1 MNGQISSS
9 ESEETSYIHTE
20 QERILKSSNIFKQ
33 KEQCNNICAK
43 HPNKKAKYYV
53 QYDNS
58 KLFCSKCALNL
69 ALQGLKI
76 EETEGKQP
84 EIYRQQRIYQFQD
97 QLIQVLQ
104 QCSNK
109 LNQLK
114 NIELNASKQLK
125 EQKEN
130 CHIFFESVINTANQL
145 KLTYLSKF
153 ETDHISYLNQIT
165 QKISLIGQIDTQ
177 LKQYE
182 IDITKNHENIVKKME
197 MKPFEDIMNRYE
209 QKVSQIKE
217 QLQEFNQQYIQTSIK
232 FEQNQI
238 LADMNKMCYN
248 LLLKS
253 EDCSEQTLRKNKHEN
268 SPNIL
273 QKTTNSPTYMKVF
286 ELLEGEDIY
295 QSTCS
300 NPIKDHNQ
308 SPIKISTQQF
318 QQQQKQKGNQYSN
331 PGSTVQNSRR
341 ESNTNTPESWKF
353 KACLERKNPQV
364 TPNDRESFK
373 RNISV
378 SEQASNYLC
387 VNNQF
392 ELNEKQLIQQN
403 EKQLIQQNEKQKTY
417 IDENIQ
423 EEKIYQQ
430 NINQFYIQKQTK
442 DTDRKSFEDREYT
455 PKHQKNLTNVIPQTF
470 KLFANHANQKSQY
483 QYPLVNNNLLEQK
496 SQKEFSKTNYDSQ
509 PQQKSLT
516 PLHQEPQSRIIN
528 QQNQKQDNLH
538 LNRKSKSKQPKQP
551 SLDQIDGKRQF
562 ILANMN
568 VQQYTSQ
575 PIQNSNG
582 EDTLK
587 ERILK
592 ELCTYPGESVYNQV
606 LKLNCQQ
613 KMKNQKYIQK
623 ENFEQST
630 TVRMKNNNGY
640 LCLKK
645 QSYQQ

>member
-1 MNGQISSS
+1 MSGQISSS
-9 ESEETSYIHTE
+9 ESEESSFIQTE

-58 KLFCSKCALNL
+58 RLFCSKCALNL
-69 ALQGLKI
+69 ALKGLKI
-76 EETEGKQP
+76 EETQEKQP
-84 EIYRQQRIYQFQD
+84 EIQRQQRIQGFQE
-97 QLIQVLQ
+97 QLNEVLK

-109 LNQLK
+109 LIQLQ
-114 NIELNASKQLK
+114 NIEMNSSKQLL

-130 CHIFFESVINTANQL
+130 CHKFFESVINTANQL

-153 ETDHISYLNQIT
+153 ETDHITQLNQIKE
-165 QKISLIGQIDTQ
+165 KISLVQQIDIQ

-182 IDITKNHENIVKKME
+182 IDISKNHENIVKNME

-209 QKVSQIKE
+209 KRVSQTKE
-217 QLQEFNQQYIQTSIK
+217 QLQEFNQDYFQKSIK
-232 FEQNQI
+232 FEHNQI

-253 EDCSEQTLRKNKHEN
+253 EDSSEQVPQQIKHET
-268 SPNIL
+268 STKQL
-273 QKTTNSPTYMKVF
+273 QKTTNSPIDMRVF

-300 NPIKDHNQ
+300 NPIKDHIQ
-308 SPIKISTQQF
+308 SPIKISTQQ
-318 QQQQKQKGNQYSN
+318 QQQQKLKVNTYSN
-331 PGSTVQNSRR
+331 PGSTIQNSRR
-341 ESNTNTPESWKF
+341 ESNTNTPESWQF
-353 KACLERKNPQV
+353 KACLDKKTHQV
-364 TPNDRESFK
+364 TPNDRDSFK
-373 RNISV
+373 HNISV
-378 SEQASNYLC
+378 GDQTSNIQFN
-387 VNNQF
+387 NNQF
-392 ELNEKQLIQQN
+392 ELNERYFN
-403 EKQLIQQNEKQKTY
+403 QQNEKQKT
-417 IDENIQ
+417 IIEGDRLDEKSN
-423 EEKIYQQ
+423 QQ
-430 NINQFYIQKQTK
+430 LINNINQLYIQKQTK
-442 DTDRKSFEDREYT
+442 DTERKSVEDKEFT
-455 PKHQKNLTNVIPQTF
+455 PKHQKNLTNAIPQTF
-470 KLFANHANQKSQY
+470 KLLTNHANQKSQY
-483 QYPLVNNNLLEQK
+483 QYPLVNNNILEQK

-516 PLHQEPQSRIIN
+516 PLHQEPQSRINN
-528 QQNQKQDNLH
+528 QQNHKQDNRRS
-538 LNRKSKSKQPKQP
+538 NSKQPKQP

-568 VQQYTSQ
+568 IQQQYTSQ
-575 PIQNSNG
+575 PTTS

-592 ELCTYPGESVYNQV
+592 ELCSHPGESVYNQV

-613 KMKNQKYIQK
+613 KLKNQKQISK

-630 TVRMKNNNGY
+630 TVRMKNMNGY
-640 LCLKK
+640 LCIKK